1 MKTIKFKCLFTV
13 ITALA
18 VVTSC
23 VVDDDFKVPDLTIVE
38 PTIDGNIIT
47 VDAVAGFFAQAQA
60 DEDATFTFEETNN
73 VMSAYVISSD
83 EAGNFFEEIILQDKL
98 ENPTTGIKL
107 LIDVNPLFTRYELG
121 RKVFIKLD
129 GLSVGL
135 DSGVLTLGVVNGT
148 EIDKIPAP
156 LEEEF
161 IIRSAEKGELV
172 PLPISLN
179 SIDDSM
185 TNLFVTLAD
194 AQFHRSEVLI
204 PNPLTFAAEP
214 LDEFDGERT
223 LESCEGGSIVFS
235 SSTFADFKGLE
246 LPTQRGSING
256 ILTKNFF
263 GDEFNFVIN
272 SPTDI
277 SFNNAERCDPIE
289 IDCGL
294 ASAQG
299 TQNIFEDD
307 FENQVVGS
315 LISGNGWTNFIQE
328 GTEGFEAYV
337 QGGTNF
343 SLGVSCRVGSFRSDD
358 ASSIAWL
365 ITPAIDLDA
374 QEGETFMFK
383 SSNSFSDGSELEL
396 LFSPDWDGTEANI
409 TSATWGVLPAAYIVQ
424 DSDFFGAWFDSG
436 IVDLS
441 CGTGTIHI
449 AFKYTGSGDA
459 DFDGTYELDEI
470 SIDSN

>member
-1 MKTIKFKCLFTV
+1 MKTIKFKYLFTLL
-13 ITALA
+13 TALA

-23 VVDDDFKVPDLTIVE
+23 VEDDDFKVPDLTIVE
-38 PTIDGNIIT
+38 PIIEGNIIT

-60 DEDATFTFEETNN
+60 DGDATFTFEETNN

-98 ENPTTGIKL
+98 ENPTTGVKL

-129 GLSVGL
+129 GLSAGL
-135 DSGVLTLGVVNGT
+135 DNGVLTLGVVNGT
-148 EIDKIPAP
+148 EIDQIPAP
-156 LEEEF
+156 LEEAF
-161 IIRSAEKGELV
+161 ITRSAEKGDLV
-172 PLPISLN
+172 PLPISLS

-185 TNLFVTLAD
+185 TNLFVTLVD

-204 PNPLTFAAEP
+204 ANPLTFAAEP

-223 LESCEGGSIVFS
+223 LESCEGGSIIFS

-256 ILTKNFF
+256 VLTKNFF
-263 GDEFNFVIN
+263 GDEFNFVVN
-272 SPTDI
+272 SPSDI
-277 SFNNAERCDPIE
+277 SFENAERCDPIE
-289 IDCGL
+289 LDCGL

-299 TQNIFEDD
+299 AQNIFADD
-307 FENQVVGS
+307 FESQSVGS
-315 LISGNGWTNFIQE
+315 LISGNGWTNYIE
-328 GTEGFEAYV
+328 AGTEGFEAYT

-343 SLGVSCRVGSFRSDD
+343 SLGTSCRIGSFRSDD
-358 ASSIAWL
+358 TSSVAWL
-365 ITPAIDLDA
+365 ITPAINLDA

-424 DSDFFGAWFDSG
+424 DADFFGEWFDSG

-449 AFKYTGSGDA
+449 AFKYTGSGIA
-459 DFDGTYELDEI
+459 EFDGTYELDDI

>member
-1 MKTIKFKCLFTV
+1 MKTIKFKYI
-13 ITALA
+13 ITLLSVLA
-18 VVTSC
+18 VITSC
-23 VVDDDFKVPDLTIVE
+23 VEDDDFKVPDVTIVE
-38 PTIDGNIIT
+38 PTIEGNIIT

-60 DEDATFTFEETNN
+60 DGDATFSFEDTNN

-98 ENPTTGIKL
+98 ENPTAGVKL

-135 DSGVLTLGVVNGT
+135 DNGVLTLGLVNGT
-148 EIDKIPAP
+148 EIDQVPAP
-156 LEEEF
+156 LEEAF
-161 IIRSAEKGELV
+161 INRSAEKGDLI
-172 PLPISLN
+172 PLLISLN

-204 PNPLTFAAEP
+204 TNPLTFASEP

-246 LPTQRGSING
+246 LPTQRGTING

-277 SFNNAERCDPIE
+277 SFENAERCDPIE

-294 ASAQG
+294 ASMQG
-299 TQNIFEDD
+299 TQNIFEDIL
-307 FENQVVGS
+307 NRK
-315 LISGNGWTNFIQE
+315 LIM
-328 GTEGFEAYV
+328 
-337 QGGTNF
+337 
-343 SLGVSCRVGSFRSDD
+343 C
-358 ASSIAWL
+358 
-365 ITPAIDLDA
+365 
-374 QEGETFMFK
+374 
-383 SSNSFSDGSELEL
+383 
-396 LFSPDWDGTEANI
+396 
-409 TSATWGVLPAAYIVQ
+409 
-424 DSDFFGAWFDSG
+424 
-436 IVDLS
+436 
-441 CGTGTIHI
+441 
-449 AFKYTGSGDA
+449 
-459 DFDGTYELDEI
+459 
-470 SIDSN
+470 

>member
-1 MKTIKFKCLFTV
+1 MKTIKFKYLFTLL
-13 ITALA
+13 TALA

-23 VVDDDFKVPDLTIVE
+23 VEDDDFKVPDLTIVE
-38 PTIDGNIIT
+38 PTIEGNIIT
-47 VDAVAGFFAQAQA
+47 VDAVAGFFAQALA
-60 DEDATFTFEETNN
+60 DGDATFTFEETNN

-98 ENPTTGIKL
+98 ENPTTGVKL

-121 RKVFIKLD
+121 RKVFITLD

-135 DSGVLTLGVVNGT
+135 DNGVLTLGIANGT
-148 EIDKIPAP
+148 EIDQIPSP
-156 LEEEF
+156 LEEAF
-161 IIRSAEKGELV
+161 ITRSAEKGDLV
-172 PLPISLN
+172 PLPISLS
-179 SIDDSM
+179 SINEGM

-204 PNPLTFAAEP
+204 DNPLTFAAEP

-263 GDEFNFVIN
+263 GDEFNFVVN
-272 SPTDI
+272 APSDI

-289 IDCGL
+289 IDCDL

-299 TQNIFEDD
+299 AQNIFEDD
-307 FENQVVGS
+307 FESQAVGS
-315 LISGNGWTNFIQE
+315 LISGNGWTNYIQE
-328 GTEGFEAYV
+328 GTEGFEAFV

-343 SLGVSCRVGSFRSDD
+343 SLGVSCRIDSFRSDD

-441 CGTGTIHI
+441 CASGTIHI